1 MVRGVRL
8 AIEWDEPPSQVKV
21 EALATGLG
29 EGEESEASTE
39 GVGGILRCLSVDV
52 MTGAPALGVKTV
64 DFV

>member
-1 MVRGVRL
+1 MRGGRL

-29 EGEESEASTE
+29 KGEESEASTE
-39 GVGGILRCLSVDV
+39 GVGGVLRRLSVDV
-52 MTGAPALGVKTV
+52 LAGAPALGVKTV

>member
-1 MVRGVRL
+1 MRGVRL

-39 GVGGILRCLSVDV
+39 GVGGILRGLSVDV

>member
-1 MVRGVRL
+1 MRGVRL